1 MSDYETI
8 LFEAKNGIGRLTLNR
23 PDHMNGMTS
32 TMLRETYEALSL
44 AAQDSSLKVV
54 VLTGAGTSFCPG
66 ADLNYYT
73 DGSSEKS
80 SETSEP
86 EFFQVAVLLHEMPQ
100 VTIAAINGACAGAGL
115 GWANACDIRLASSNA
130 MFNTAFLAVGV
141 AGDMGGPW
149 MLPRLVGAAKARELC
164 FLPDKFSAEEA
175 LRIGMVARVFPQET
189 FRQDVDS
196 IIARFEASAP
206 LALRGLKQNF
216 VAAESMGYAEFIAHE
231 TALHTELMA
240 TEDSTEAF
248 KAFVEKRTPRY
259 QGK

>member
-8 LFEAKNGIGRLTLNR
+8 IFEAQDGVGRLTLNR
-23 PDHMNGMTS
+23 PDHMNGMTG

-44 AAQDSSLKVV
+44 AAEDPDLQLI
-54 VLTGAGTSFCPG
+54 VLTGAGNSFCPG
-66 ADLNYYT
+66 ADLNFYT
-73 DGSSEKS
+73 DGSSEAS
-80 SETSEP
+80 PEQRDA

-100 VTIAAINGACAGAGL
+100 LTIAAVNGACAGAGL
-115 GWANACDIRLASSNA
+115 GWANACDMRLASDKA

-164 FLPDKFSAEEA
+164 FLPDKFSAAEA
-175 LRIGMVARVFPQET
+175 LRIGMVARVFPQAS
-189 FRQDVDS
+189 FRQDVEA
-196 IIARFEASAP
+196 IITRLAHSAP

-216 VAAESMGYAEFIAHE
+216 VAAERMEFSAFIRHE
-231 TALHTELMA
+231 TALHDQLMA

-248 KAFVEKRTPRY
+248 KAFVEKRVPHF
-259 QGK
+259 QGR